1 VSFVAAP
8 VLNFLV
14 ELDMVD
20 IDGRVC
26 DGNVFVIPNWFRFWA
41 PVRMWITHW
50 LRGGHVVNVK
60 NNSQV
65 M

>member
-26 DGNVFVIPNWFRFWA
+26 DGNVFVIPNWFRF
-41 PVRMWITHW
+41 
-50 LRGGHVVNVK
+50 GHLYECGSPSGYGVVT
-60 NNSQV
+60 
-65 M
+65 